1 MIFVERT
8 KDLLDLAL
16 LEKLIKSEDTYEK
29 WQIDMPDDDN
39 FTNGFANSYDRI
51 EDNVMYVKIDDD
63 IVSPLLKLWLSCV
76 LTHAGLYGRQCH
88 PINRQKEGGSP

>member
-1 MIFVERT
+1 MERT
-8 KDLLDLAL
+8 KDPLDLAL

-76 LTHAGLYGRQCH
+76 LTPAGLYGRQCH